1 MGKVFEYI
9 FIGFFVVV
17 GLFVLLVPAGNS
29 KQTGGQQAATI
40 LEGAG
45 TGLGTLATDME
56 GGGVPARKA
65 G

>member
-17 GLFVLLVPAGNS
+17 GLFVLLVPAGNG

-40 LEGAG
+40 LKGAG